1 MPFDATVY
9 RILIASPG
17 DVGEERNVI
26 PEIIN
31 EWNAVSSFSS
41 KKVLMPIKWETHS
54 SPLLGNR
61 PQGIINEQIVKD
73 CDLLVGVFWS
83 RIGTHTGVSVSGTA
97 EEIEQFVSL
106 SKPVMLYFS
115 QTPIDPDKIDIEE
128 FTILRNFKEKMR
140 LKGLTE
146 SYSGIPDFRQKFTR
160 QLSININNLL
170 EQELNSTETNGKK
183 ASSGKKSTKTSLLSN
198 TQIQVLTEEDARS
211 YLIKALTTTAKEDGR
226 ADLASFAHYLRTYTP
241 INHKDLGYA
250 KLKEYLEST
259 NLFEFE
265 NISATHVLIKLAPK
279 AQQGA

>member
-115 QTPIDPDKIDIEE
+115 QTPIDPDKIDIEQ

-198 TQIQVLTEEDARS
+198 TQIQVLTE
-211 YLIKALTTTAKEDGR
+211 
-226 ADLASFAHYLRTYTP
+226 
-241 INHKDLGYA
+241 
-250 KLKEYLEST
+250 
-259 NLFEFE
+259 
-265 NISATHVLIKLAPK
+265 
-279 AQQGA
+279 